1 MRMRRHRRAGSGRP
15 PPVSLAKARRSAAL
29 NRSPGN
35 RGRLGGEAIHG
46 VRSHSP
52 IRSKSDHCVPV
63 EALAVIFQ
71 RYSIEVMPINRVFE
85 HASAIAPIDFVS
97 MDIEGL
103 DTDVLSEVDFS
114 RFRPALFCVE
124 FNDANARRDIEVLF
138 GRANYKIVREIGCNL
153 FAAPADALSSGA
165 ASGN

>member
-1 MRMRRHRRAGSGRP
+1 
-15 PPVSLAKARRSAAL
+15 
-29 NRSPGN
+29 
-35 RGRLGGEAIHG
+35 
-46 VRSHSP
+46 
-52 IRSKSDHCVPV
+52 
-63 EALAVIFQ
+63 
-71 RYSIEVMPINRVFE
+71 
-85 HASAIAPIDFVS
+85 

-165 ASGN
+165 ASSN